1 MANLTAWASWSG
13 GKGRLGNQLAAH
25 DPQRPREAQPVRVQI
40 SVQGGLVHQRADGV
54 VDQQVGVHLL
64 LNALGGLG
72 AQHRAGA
79 ALVGLELVQHPSS
92 SQR

>member
-13 GKGRLGNQLAAH
+13 GNGRLGNQLAAH

-64 LNALGGLG
+64 DDALG
-72 AQHRAGA
+72 
-79 ALVGLELVQHPSS
+79 VLERSTARGPRWWVLSSSSTPSS